1 MRYEVHSDTML
12 RGRVDLERVLA
23 VPDTFTVKG
32 MFFRRAVKLLGAG
45 IAKHSGALRVATD
58 RYLAFRDYPQHD
70 HALLSYHA
78 AVVAH
83 PNVSQRE
90 ALRRYAKDDI
100 HDFAESMF
108 GKVTMSMVG
117 DPYKALG
124 HIPSVY
130 NKVAP
135 GPWEFTRLD
144 EDGDF
149 ILRFGQMTGDWSY
162 QVGQFEGIVAFY
174 GGASIIEVDDDYPRV
189 TFRIRLT

>member
-1 MRYEVHSDTML
+1 MRFEVHSDTVL
-12 RGRVDLERVLA
+12 LGRVDLETIFN

-32 MFFRRAVKLLGAG
+32 MFFRRALKILG
-45 IAKHSGALRVATD
+45 TD
-58 RYLAFRDYPQHD
+58 LSKFRPDLKIETERYLAFRDYPQSD

-78 AVVAH
+78 AITAH
-83 PNVSQRE
+83 PDVSQRE
-90 ALRRYAKDDI
+90 ALRQYAKDDI
-100 HDFAESMF
+100 HDFADSML

-117 DPYKALG
+117 DPVKALG
-124 HIPSVY
+124 LIPSVY

-149 ILRFGQMTGDWSY
+149 ILRIGQMTGDWSY

-174 GGASIIEVDDDYPRV
+174 GGQSIIEVDDEYPRV
-189 TFRIRLT
+189 TFRVRLT

>member
-1 MRYEVHSDTML
+1 M
-12 RGRVDLERVLA
+12 GRVDLATVFA
-23 VPDTFTVKG
+23 VPEAFRVKG
-32 MFFRRAVKLLGAG
+32 MFFRRATKVLGR
-45 IAKHSGALRVATD
+45 ALSEHQETLQAPTD

-78 AVVAH
+78 AIASH
-83 PNVSQRE
+83 PGVSQRE

-100 HDFAESMF
+100 HDFADSML

-117 DPYKALG
+117 DPVKALG
-124 HIPSVY
+124 HVPSVY

-135 GPWEFTRLD
+135 GPWDFTRLD
-144 EDGDF
+144 EGGDF

-174 GGASIIEVDDDYPRV
+174 GGTTVIQVNDEYPRV
-189 TFRIRLT
+189 TFRVRLT

>member
-1 MRYEVHSDTML
+1 MLFEVHSDTML
-12 RGRVDLERVLA
+12 RGRVDLEKVLA
-23 VPDTFTVKG
+23 VPEAFTVKG
-32 MFFRRAVKLLGAG
+32 MFFRRAVKVLGG
-45 IAKHSGALRVATD
+45 ELQKHREALWVPTD
-58 RYLAFRDYPQHD
+58 RYLTFRDYPQHD

-78 AVVAH
+78 AIAAH
-83 PNVSQRE
+83 PGVSQRE

-100 HDFAESMF
+100 HDFADSML

-117 DPYKALG
+117 DPVKALG

-174 GGASIIEVDDDYPRV
+174 GGTSIIEVDDEYPRV
-189 TFRIRLT
+189 TFRVRLS